1 MRIKVI
7 FQTQLPKS
15 ISINYQYFLSSAIY
29 NLLAKSNLDFA
40 SSLHNGKHINT
51 TKKFK
56 WFTFSWFQIP
66 KGQRI
71 IFNSTMKILPGQ
83 FSWFISSVWQEFI
96 QYLVNG
102 ILELGEIKIQKESF
116 QIVQVETL
124 PDIIINK
131 DNKHCPNFIFSET
144 KDVYCKKFSCLSP
157 IVVTTKKEYNGKLAK
172 YYYRPSDDIKEISQ
186 KIRQNLINKYKIFY
200 GVEPQNTSLEIFFD
214 EKYIKKPDAER
225 KITYKTTEI
234 KAIMCPFTVCGSQEL
249 IKFGYEC
256 GFGELNSAGFGMVKE
271 I

>member
-1 MRIKVI
+1 MRLKITLWAKKETFI
-7 FQTQLPKS
+7 P
-15 ISINYQYFLSSAIY
+15 INYQYLLSAVIY
-29 NLLAKSNLDFA
+29 NLLSKSNLDFA
-40 SSLHNGKHINT
+40 TSLHNGIHINT
-51 TKKFK
+51 KKKFK

-83 FSWFISSVWQEFI
+83 FSWFISSVWHEFI

-102 ILELGEIKIQKESF
+102 IFELGEIKIQKESF

-131 DNKHCPNFIFSET
+131 DNKHCRNVISET
-144 KDVYCKKFSCLSP
+144 KNIYCKKFSCLSP

-186 KIRQNLINKYKIFY
+186 KIRQNLINKYKTFY
-200 GVEPQNTSLEIFFD
+200 KVEPQNTSLEFFFD

-256 GFGELNSAGFGMVKE
+256 GFGELNSCGFGMVKE